1 MYLEE
6 KNFID
11 NFKDV
16 FDTDS
21 SFFGKLLYLHMARGF
36 DKGKVNFLRYLEVL
50 YPLCSAEN
58 RMNHNKIVYSLLD
71 LDHDGG
77 LNIINLLHLQKNF
90 SPKSKV
96 GQEILLLIKY
106 FIDNFLSKKATTN
119 KQRLSITYELFSKIV
134 GRSCIVDHLR
144 NTFFGCQPEVPSVFA
159 PQKEVEYD
167 NEYMFEGV

>member
-1 MYLEE
+1 MYIEE

-21 SFFGKLLYLHMARGF
+21 TFFGKLLYLHMARGF

-58 RMNHNKIVYSLLD
+58 RMNHNKIVYNLLD

-77 LNIINLLHLQKNF
+77 LNIINLLHL
-90 SPKSKV
+90 
-96 GQEILLLIKY
+96 
-106 FIDNFLSKKATTN
+106 
-119 KQRLSITYELFSKIV
+119 
-134 GRSCIVDHLR
+134 
-144 NTFFGCQPEVPSVFA
+144 
-159 PQKEVEYD
+159 
-167 NEYMFEGV
+167 